1 MKNSYKKRV
10 MLILVG
16 LITLF
21 NGILF
26 SLSFF
31 SYATI
36 LKQDNSQK
44 ISTITKQISNNM
56 SSILNFYENEVEIF
70 INKNNIVENLDSF
83 TINNTYSIKIDNSS
97 FDEVAIFKSNDL
109 VFLNSIVNEHFY
121 RSLPLEGY
129 LGIAKGKEAN
139 GWFFDTM
146 SEETFKFNEALHYKR
161 ALYEAETDKQ
171 IGFVVATISAD
182 KVRKHLL
189 AAVDNS
195 NIADHSFTPISIGMA
210 IDGKIFLEEGT
221 INKEDINLNNEQSI
235 VSGKTVS
242 VTEIEE
248 GAKIIMV
255 HSSAPMTRILVKL
268 VCLLIS
274 IFLFNSVLAY
284 KVLNYILEIIC
295 TRLIRL
301 DEKIVNYYSGED
313 ETK

>member
-1 MKNSYKKRV
+1 

-31 SYATI
+31 SFATI

-56 SSILNFYENEVEIF
+56 SSILNFYENEVETF

-83 TINNTYSIKIDNSS
+83 TINNTYSIKIDNNS
-97 FDEVAIFKSNDL
+97 FDEVAIFKSKDL

-121 RSLPLEGY
+121 RRLPIEGY
-129 LGIAKGKEAN
+129 FDIDKGIDLN
-139 GWFFDTM
+139 GWFFKTL
-146 SEETFKFNEALHYKR
+146 SEENFKFNEALHYKR
-161 ALYEAETDKQ
+161 VLCEAETDKQ

-182 KVRKHLL
+182 KIRKHLL
-189 AAVDNS
+189 SAVDNS
-195 NIADHSFTPISIGMA
+195 TIQNHSFMPVSIGLA

-221 INKEDINLNNEQSI
+221 INKKDINLNNEQSI
-235 VSGKTVS
+235 VSGKTVC
-242 VTEIEE
+242 VTQIEE
-248 GAKIIMV
+248 GKKIIIV
-255 HSSAPMTRILVKL
+255 YDSAPMTRILVIL

-274 IFLFNSVLAY
+274 IFLINSVLAY

-295 TRLIRL
+295 TRLIQL
-301 DEKIVNYYSGED
+301 DEKMVNYYSGED
-313 ETK
+313 EAK

>member
-1 MKNSYKKRV
+1 MKNSYRKRV
-10 MLILVG
+10 MLILVS

-31 SYATI
+31 SFATI

-56 SSILNFYENEVEIF
+56 SSILNFYENEVETF

-83 TINNTYSIKIDNSS
+83 TINNTYSIKIDNNS
-97 FDEVAIFKSNDL
+97 FDEVAIFKSKDL

-121 RSLPLEGY
+121 RRLPIEGY
-129 LGIAKGKEAN
+129 FDIDKGIDLN
-139 GWFFDTM
+139 GWFFKPL
-146 SEETFKFNEALHYKR
+146 SEENFKFNEALHYKR
-161 ALYEAETDKQ
+161 VLCEAETDKQ

-182 KVRKHLL
+182 KIRKHLL
-189 AAVDNS
+189 SAVDNS
-195 NIADHSFTPISIGMA
+195 TIQNHSFMPVSIGLA

-221 INKEDINLNNEQSI
+221 INKKDINLNNEQSI
-235 VSGKTVS
+235 VSGKTVC
-242 VTEIEE
+242 VTQIEE
-248 GAKIIMV
+248 GKKIIIV
-255 HSSAPMTRILVKL
+255 YDSAPMTRILVIL

-274 IFLFNSVLAY
+274 IFLINSVLAY

-295 TRLIRL
+295 TRLIQL
-301 DEKIVNYYSGED
+301 DEKMVNYYSGED
-313 ETK
+313 EAK